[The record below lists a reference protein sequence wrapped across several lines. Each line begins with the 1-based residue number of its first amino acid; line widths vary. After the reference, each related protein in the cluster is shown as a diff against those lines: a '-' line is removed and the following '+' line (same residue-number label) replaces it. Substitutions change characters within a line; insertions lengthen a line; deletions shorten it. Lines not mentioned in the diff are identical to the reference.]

1 MCSLGGDA
9 AGMMGVTSFIGVVGG
24 SRSKKL
30 GLDGFLQLSHVLS
43 AKEMSELVDIM
54 REKELRVR
62 TDIYEILLQDA
73 GVDGD
78 T

>member
-1 MCSLGGDA
+1 MCFLGGDV
-9 AGMMGVTSFIGVVGG
+9 AGMMGVTSLVGVGGG

-30 GLDGFLQLSHVLS
+30 WLDGFTQLSHVLS

-54 REKELRVR
+54 REKELRLR

-73 GVDGD
+73 GVEGKS
-78 T
+78 